1 MITIMNMNYYRK
13 TQQTKINK
21 NEQKELTK
29 VRNKKWKKFK
39 EKQTSE
45 AKKLES
51 KGQMTKSLSA
61 NSLSLLIGKEE
72 ISTSKVTEQNET
84 TDIVFKK
91 VLENDFYH
99 TRFNILAKNV
109 LAIECSEE
117 RT

>member
-1 MITIMNMNYYRK
+1 
-13 TQQTKINK
+13 
-21 NEQKELTK
+21 
-29 VRNKKWKKFK
+29 
-39 EKQTSE
+39 
-45 AKKLES
+45 
-51 KGQMTKSLSA
+51 MTKSLSA
-61 NSLSLLIGKEE
+61 SSLSLLIEKEE

-84 TDIVFKK
+84 TNIVFKK